1 MSDGLESEELKL
13 AHRQSGVML
22 GFMLGLLALVVLA
35 QLNMYIGSTALFFVL
50 LPLPFCIIAIRA
62 YLDRQAWAL
71 PWVVAL
77 WVIVI
82 AICFVMMIIEFTAA
96 SSGSTDLWGYAQGLL
111 LLFLCWSMSQR
122 LRLLRHPLFR
132 AWYSGQAL
140 ADNQNIELL
149 PDEVLASCPHCLSL
163 LAIQPMALK
172 SDERCPMC
180 SEPLV
185 SVESVAQY
193 GEEE

>member
-1 MSDGLESEELKL
+1 
-13 AHRQSGVML
+13 
-22 GFMLGLLALVVLA
+22 
-35 QLNMYIGSTALFFVL
+35 
-50 LPLPFCIIAIRA
+50 
-62 YLDRQAWAL
+62 
-71 PWVVAL
+71 
-77 WVIVI
+77 
-82 AICFVMMIIEFTAA
+82 MIIEFTAA

-140 ADNQNIELL
+140 AANQNIELL
-149 PDEVLASCPHCLSL
+149 PDEVLASCPHCQSL

-185 SVESVAQY
+185 SVESVAEY